1 MPLADDRLR
10 DGEPM
15 PVEVAAQRTAML
27 CEAAEKACLA
37 STGIRPVY
45 VIGTEVPVPGGATRE
60 GMAPEVTLPSELRRT
75 VDAVHRSFQER
86 GLSDAWERVCAVVV
100 QPGVEFGDKTVF
112 RYDREKARGLT
123 AALREFPRLVFEGH
137 STDYQRQSDLTR
149 MLEDGIAILKVG
161 PALSFAM
168 REGLFLLS
176 HIEQELL
183 QEGRSESAERLPEV
197 LERAM
202 RANPEHWR
210 AHYRGNEAEISFSLK
225 YSLSDRARY
234 YWTDPRVS
242 SCVDGLLR
250 RLDSAN
256 IPPSLVSQYFP
267 AQFSRVAEGTL
278 ELNARAVVV
287 DRIRDT
293 LRLHSNAI
301 LSASAS

>member
-1 MPLADDRLR
+1 
-10 DGEPM
+10 
-15 PVEVAAQRTAML
+15 
-27 CEAAEKACLA
+27 
-37 STGIRPVY
+37 
-45 VIGTEVPVPGGATRE
+45 VPGGATRE
-60 GMAPEVTLPSELRRT
+60 GVAPEVTSPSELRRT

-86 GLSDAWERVCAVVV
+86 GLSEAWERVCAVVV
-100 QPGVEFGDKTVF
+100 QPGVEFGDSTVF
-112 RYDREKARGLT
+112 RYNREKARGLT
-123 AALREFPRLVFEGH
+123 AAIREFLRLVFEGH

-149 MLEDGIAILKVG
+149 MVEDGIAILKVG

-183 QEGRSESAERLPEV
+183 PEGRSDSAERLPEV

-210 AHYRGNEAEISFSLK
+210 AHYRGNEAEINFSLK

-242 SCVDGLLR
+242 SCVDRLLR
-250 RLDSAN
+250 RLDSVH

-293 LRLHSNAI
+293 LRLYSNAI
-301 LSASAS
+301 VAASAT

>member
-1 MPLADDRLR
+1 
-10 DGEPM
+10 
-15 PVEVAAQRTAML
+15 
-27 CEAAEKACLA
+27 
-37 STGIRPVY
+37 
-45 VIGTEVPVPGGATRE
+45 
-60 GMAPEVTLPSELRRT
+60 MAPEVTPPLELRRT
-75 VDAVHRSFQER
+75 VDAVHRSFQEC

-112 RYDREKARGLT
+112 RYNREKARGLT

-137 STDYQRQSDLTR
+137 STDYQPQSDLTR

-183 QEGRSESAERLPEV
+183 PDGRLDSAERLPEV
-197 LERAM
+197 LEQAM

-210 AHYRGNEAEISFSLK
+210 AYYRGNKAEIGFSLK

-242 SCVDGLLR
+242 SCVDGLLQ
-250 RLDSAN
+250 RLDSIR
-256 IPPSLVSQYFP
+256 IPPALLSQYFP
-267 AQFSRVAEGTL
+267 AQFSRVADGRL
-278 ELNARAVVV
+278 APSARALIV

-293 LRLHSNAI
+293 LRCYSNAI
-301 LSASAS
+301 MTAAATRR